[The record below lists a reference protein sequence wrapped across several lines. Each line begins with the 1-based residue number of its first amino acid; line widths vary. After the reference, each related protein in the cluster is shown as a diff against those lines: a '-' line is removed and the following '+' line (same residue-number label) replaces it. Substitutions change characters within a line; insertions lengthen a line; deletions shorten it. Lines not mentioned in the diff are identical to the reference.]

1 MSTTS
6 PETPHGE
13 PLRLPLAHIVPSP
26 FNPRK
31 RIKEGPLGE
40 LAASIKLHGVMQPIL
55 VRPIAPVAEEGAPPT
70 HSMFH
75 EIVAGER
82 RWRASTIAGLADIP
96 VVVRDLT
103 PMQAM
108 ELQAVENAQREDPHP
123 IEEAEGFDHL
133 MNPPTGEPGYTLEQ
147 VAKAVGKSVAH
158 VRESVA
164 LCRLIPDARDAFFAE
179 ALTKGTALLIA
190 RMPVSQQGPAL
201 KKLLGAIKANGGT
214 PLSNKA
220 ASELLQAQ
228 FMLRLASAPFD
239 KADAQLLP
247 EAGAC
252 TTCPKRTGA
261 NPDMFADVPN
271 ADTCTDPDCHSAKAK
286 AASEARVAKAK
297 ADGVDV
303 LRGADAR
310 AALKFGETSD
320 ALTEYV
326 YLDKPLPELT
336 ASDKTLRKLL
346 GPDFK
351 APVLYEHPAT
361 LSVREVA
368 TVDTVKKALDE
379 RGLLPK
385 KASKPTDKVAAKP
398 AKGDSA
404 QAKAQRALAREK
416 VIEAAWRADVY
427 RQLHHRLTDGT
438 GYGLTTRVRQLLAID
453 LAKAYLDDDRAEL
466 LVASWSTVDMPLRD
480 LDLTDNDDF
489 ETFIKRLSDDQVDNI
504 ITELLFLSELD
515 NRGEPQLILSIASD
529 PELGAL
535 DVARARKQ
543 AAEVFDGLTKVADC
557 IEAGKKLSKAPKAK
571 QPSKA
576 IHPSNLPPPAGESS
590 AAEKP
595 KTKPKAAP
603 KPKATK
609 QAKDKE
615 QTDEGPAPSAPAQG
629 KPASAGAAGKHWV
642 GQHVRIKAS
651 KKIGVVSRINHLGT
665 LRVDLTDR
673 SQGVA
678 WPFPIFEN
686 VEPIEVEVLPDQVPP
701 MGA

>member
-1 MSTTS
+1 LTT
-6 PETPHGE
+6 TPLN
-13 PLRLPLAHIVPSP
+13 PTADATQRLPLARIVPSP

-40 LAASIKLHGVMQPIL
+40 LADSIKLHGVMQPIL
-55 VRPIAPVAEEGAPPT
+55 VRPIAPPVQEGDPPT
-70 HSMFH
+70 HSMFY

-82 RWRASTIAGLADIP
+82 RWRASTIAGIDDIP
-96 VVVRDLT
+96 VVVRELT

-133 MNPPTGEPGYTLEQ
+133 MNPPTGETGYTLDQ

-164 LCRLIPDARDAFFAE
+164 LCRLIPDARDAFFAD

-190 RMPVSQQGPAL
+190 RMPVTQQAPAL
-201 KKLLGAIKANGGT
+201 KKLLAAIKANGGT

-220 ASELLQAQ
+220 ASELLQAT

-261 NPDMFADVPN
+261 NPDLFADVPN
-271 ADTCTDPDCHSAKAK
+271 ADTCTDPDCHTAKCK
-286 AASEARVAKAK
+286 AASEARVAKAQ

-310 AALKFGETSD
+310 AALKFGDTSD

-361 LSVREVA
+361 LTVREVA
-368 TVDTVKKALDE
+368 TVDTIKKALDAK
-379 RGLLPK
+379 GLLPK
-385 KASKPTDKVAAKP
+385 PAKP
-398 AKGDSA
+398 SKTASPGPSQGKPMP
-404 QAKAQRALAREK
+404 
-416 VIEAAWRADVY
+416 VTEAARKTVIAEAWRSDIFK
-427 RQLHHRLTDGT
+427 QLHHRLTDGT
-438 GYGLTTRVRQLLAID
+438 GHGLTTRVRQLLVAD
-453 LAKAYLDDDRAEL
+453 LANMYVGKDECALLSQAWGQAFEEHQDIADFALSATDETLDNLIIEL
-466 LVASWSTVDMPLRD
+466 LYLSCLGNSWGDDTV
-480 LDLTDNDDF
+480 
-489 ETFIKRLSDDQVDNI
+489 I
-504 ITELLFLSELD
+504 IA
-515 NRGEPQLILSIASD
+515 IATD

-535 DVARARKQ
+535 PVAQAQKQ
-543 AAEVFDGLTKVADC
+543 ATAIFDGLTKAY
-557 IEAGKKLSKAPKAK
+557 EALAKQKDKAK
-571 QPSKA
+571 QGKTKNPSKA
-576 IHPSNLPPPAGESS
+576 IHPSNVPPPAGESS
-590 AAEKP
+590 AP
-595 KTKPKAAP
+595 KTAGKAKALTSSAAAP
-603 KPKATK
+603 A
-609 QAKDKE
+609 AKKTSQKDA
-615 QTDEGPAPSAPAQG
+615 GAAPSAPAQG
-629 KPASAGAAGKHWV
+629 TPASAGSAGKHWV

-651 KKIGVVSRINHLGT
+651 KKIGKITAIREDGLLT
-665 LRVDLTDR
+665 VDITDR
-673 SQGVA
+673 AEGVA
-678 WPFPIFEN
+678 WPFPLK
-686 VEPIEVEVLPDQVPP
+686 VDVASCEVEVLEGQVRPEEQQAKD
-701 MGA
+701 GA

>member
-1 MSTTS
+1 MTTATNH
-6 PETPHGE
+6 PTAGAT
-13 PLRLPLAHIVPSP
+13 LRLPLAHIVPSP

-40 LAASIKLHGVMQPIL
+40 LAESIKLHGVMQPIL
-55 VRPIAPVAEEGAPPT
+55 VRPIAPPAQAGDPPT
-70 HSMFH
+70 HSMFY

-82 RWRASTIAGLADIP
+82 RWRASTIAGVSDIP
-96 VVVRDLT
+96 VVVRELT

-190 RMPVSQQGPAL
+190 RMPVTQQAPAL
-201 KKLLGAIKANGGT
+201 KKLLAAIKANGGT

-220 ASELLQAQ
+220 ASELLQAT

-252 TTCPKRTGA
+252 TACPKRTGA
-261 NPDMFADVPN
+261 NPDLFADVPN
-271 ADTCTDPDCHSAKAK
+271 ADTCTDPDCHAAKAK
-286 AASEARVAKAK
+286 AASDARVAKAQ

-310 AALKFGETSD
+310 AALKFSDSSD

-361 LSVREVA
+361 LTVREVA
-368 TVDTVKKALDE
+368 TVDTVKKALDAK
-379 RGLLPK
+379 GLL
-385 KASKPTDKVAAKP
+385 AKP
-398 AKGDSA
+398 AKGTQGVA
-404 QAKAQRALAREK
+404 PAKGKDKGKVTTISDHERDK
-416 VIEAAWRADVY
+416 VIARAWRSEVFK
-427 RQLHHRLTDGT
+427 QLHHRLTDGT
-438 GYGLTTRVRQLLAID
+438 NYGLTTRVRQLLAID
-453 LAKAYLDDDRAEL
+453 LIKGYCSKEERELLGQVWGGQVFVDDVDLKDFVKKLDDNQ
-466 LVASWSTVDMPLRD
+466 
-480 LDLTDNDDF
+480 LDI
-489 ETFIKRLSDDQVDNI
+489 FITEMLYLSDLSNLPDDN
-504 ITELLFLSELD
+504 EVLLA
-515 NRGEPQLILSIASD
+515 IATD
-529 PELGAL
+529 PDLGAL
-535 DVARARKQ
+535 PVAQAQKQ
-543 AAEVFDGLTKVADC
+543 ATAIFDGLTKAN
-557 IEAGKKLSKAPKAK
+557 EALAK
-571 QPSKA
+571 QQ
-576 IHPSNLPPPAGESS
+576 
-590 AAEKP
+590 AE
-595 KTKPKAAP
+595 
-603 KPKATK
+603 
-609 QAKDKE
+609 AK
-615 QTDEGPAPSAPAQG
+615 QG
-629 KPASAGAAGKHWV
+629 KRK
-642 GQHVRIKAS
+642 
-651 KKIGVVSRINHLGT
+651 T
-665 LRVDLTDR
+665 LC
-673 SQGVA
+673 
-678 WPFPIFEN
+678 
-686 VEPIEVEVLPDQVPP
+686 
-701 MGA
+701 

>member
-1 MSTTS
+1 LTT
-6 PETPHGE
+6 TP
-13 PLRLPLAHIVPSP
+13 LNITADATQRLPLARIVPSP

-40 LAASIKLHGVMQPIL
+40 LADSIKLHGVMQPIL
-55 VRPIAPVAEEGAPPT
+55 VRPIAPPVQEGDPPT
-70 HSMFH
+70 HSMFY

-82 RWRASTIAGLADIP
+82 RWRASTIAGVDDIP
-96 VVVRDLT
+96 VVVRELT

-133 MNPPTGEPGYTLEQ
+133 MNPPTGETGYTLDQ

-164 LCRLIPDARDAFFAE
+164 LCRLIPDARDAFFAD

-190 RMPVSQQGPAL
+190 RMPVTQQAPAL
-201 KKLLGAIKANGGT
+201 KKLLAAIKANGGT

-247 EAGAC
+247 DAGAC

-261 NPDMFADVPN
+261 NPDLFADVPN
-271 ADTCTDPDCHSAKAK
+271 ADTCTDPDCHTAKCK
-286 AASEARVAKAK
+286 AASEARVAKAQ

-310 AALKFGETSD
+310 AALKFGDTSD

-361 LSVREVA
+361 LTVREVA
-368 TVDTVKKALDE
+368 TVDTIKKVLDAK
-379 RGLLPK
+379 GLLPK
-385 KASKPTDKVAAKP
+385 P
-398 AKGDSA
+398 AKGVLPKPTNGKSKSSSQAHVVTETERKTVIA
-404 QAKAQRALAREK
+404 QT
-416 VIEAAWRADVY
+416 WRTEIFK
-427 RQLHHRLTDGT
+427 QLHHRLTDGT
-438 GYGLTTRVRQLLAID
+438 SHGLTTRVRQLIAQDLTYIYMGAEDFALLSQVWGRPFEDRKALDSFILSGASDDDLDNLIIELLYISCMGNAWGDDATILAI
-453 LAKAYLDDDRAEL
+453 A
-466 LVASWSTVDMPLRD
+466 T
-480 LDLTDNDDF
+480 
-489 ETFIKRLSDDQVDNI
+489 
-504 ITELLFLSELD
+504 
-515 NRGEPQLILSIASD
+515 D

-535 DVARARKQ
+535 PVAQAQKQ
-543 AAEVFDGLTKVADC
+543 ATDVFDGLVKAA
-557 IEAGKKLSKAPKAK
+557 EACEAASKLSKAPKASK
-571 QPSKA
+571 ASKA
-576 IHPSNLPPPAGESS
+576 IHPSNVPPPAGESS
-590 AAEKP
+590 AP
-595 KTKPKAAP
+595 KTAGKAKAPTSSAAAP
-603 KPKATK
+603 A
-609 QAKDKE
+609 AKKTSKKDA
-615 QTDEGPAPSAPAQG
+615 GAAPSAPAQG
-629 KPASAGAAGKHWV
+629 TPASAGSAGKHWV

-651 KKIGVVSRINHLGT
+651 KKIGPITAIRSSDGLLT
-665 LRVDLTDR
+665 VDVTNR
-673 SQGVA
+673 AEGVA
-678 WPFPIFEN
+678 WPFPLTAD
-686 VEPIEVEVLPDQVPP
+686 VASCEVEVLEGQVQPTQEQ
-701 MGA
+701 